1 MLDNHLLMQFRRSG
15 FQFLFD
21 RR

>member
-15 FQFLFD
+15 F
-21 RR
+21 